1 MATTNIFPRSAPEQQ
16 GIPSAAILAFV
27 KAAQKSIQSLHS
39 FMLLRHG
46 VVVAE
51 GWWYPYRPEAPHM
64 LFSLSKS
71 FTSTAV
77 GLAVAEGRLSVDD
90 TVLSFFPEDAPKK
103 VSANGRTNHALAAM
117 KVRHLLSM
125 STGHDQDA
133 TERTLRRKDRNA
145 IKAFLS
151 LSLEHAP
158 GTHFVYNSAASY
170 MLSAIVQKLTGQ
182 TLLDYLT
189 PRLFEP
195 LGIQGATWE
204 SYINNEG
211 TAVNF
216 GGWGLN
222 VKTEDIARLGQ
233 LYLQKGVWN
242 GKRLLSEAW
251 VKQATSKQVSNAPNP
266 NPDWEQGY
274 GYQFWRCQPEG
285 IYRGD
290 GAFGQYCIVMP
301 EQDAVLAITAGVP
314 DMQAVLTLVWDKLLP
329 AMGKDPLPAD
339 EISANKLARTLKG
352 LKLAPPKGEA
362 TSPQAS
368 RLSGKTYSFERNY
381 ETLHSLSFD
390 FEANRITYQLTGGG
404 KRRGKHTLAFGR
416 GAWVEGV
423 SVIGG
428 PVPQRVAASGVWKAE
443 DTFELTLC
451 FYETPFVATITCRFK
466 GKKLFYDF
474 KANVAFGP
482 TERPQL
488 VGKLV

>member
-1 MATTNIFPRSAPEQQ
+1 MTTANIFPRSAPEQQ

-46 VVVAE
+46 KVVAE

-71 FTSTAV
+71 FTSTAI
-77 GLAVAEGRLSVDD
+77 GFAVAEGRLSVDD

-103 VSANGRTNHALAAM
+103 VSANLAAM

-125 STGHDQDA
+125 STGHDLDA

-145 IKAFLS
+145 VKAFLS
-151 LSLEHAP
+151 LPVEHEP

-170 MLSAIVQKLTGQ
+170 MLSTIVQKLTGQ
-182 TLLDYLT
+182 TLNDYLT

-204 SYINNEG
+204 SYINNKG

-274 GYQFWRCQPEG
+274 GYQFWRCQPDG
-285 IYRGD
+285 VYRGD

-301 EQDAVLAITAGVP
+301 EQDAVLAITAGVS
-314 DMQAVLTLVWDKLLP
+314 DMQAVLNVVWDKLLP
-329 AMGKDPLPAD
+329 AMGQAPLPAD
-339 EISANKLARTLKG
+339 VASHKKLLRSMKG
-352 LKLAPPKGEA
+352 LKLTPPQEQA
-362 TSPQAS
+362 ASPLAA
-368 RLSGKTYSFERNY
+368 RLSGRTYTFEHNY
-381 ETLHSLSFD
+381 ETLQSLSFD
-390 FEANRITYQLTGGG
+390 FEAGRMAYQLLGGG
-404 KRRGKHTLAFGR
+404 KRRGKHTLAFGQ
-416 GAWVEGV
+416 GEWVEGTATL
-423 SVIGG
+423 GG
-428 PVPQRVAASGVWKAE
+428 SAPQRVAASGVWKSA
-443 DTFELTLC
+443 DTFQLTMC
-451 FYETPFVATITCRFK
+451 QYETPFVVTITCRFE
-466 GKKLFYDF
+466 GDQLFYDF
-474 KANVAFGP
+474 KANVSFGP
-482 TERPQL
+482 SERPQL